1 MFPLPFRKK
10 AEEPKKIY
18 IPVDLVLNYAA
29 QGFSEN
35 DIISRL

>member
-1 MFPLPFRKK
+1 MFPLPFMKKK

-29 QGFSEN
+29 QGFSEQ
-35 DIISRL
+35 